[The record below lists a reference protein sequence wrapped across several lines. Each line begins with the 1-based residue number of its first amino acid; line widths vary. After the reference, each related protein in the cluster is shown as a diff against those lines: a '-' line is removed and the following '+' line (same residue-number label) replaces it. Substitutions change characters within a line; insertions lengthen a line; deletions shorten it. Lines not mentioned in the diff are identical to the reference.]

1 MLHLLPLLAGS
12 GTGSAWWV
20 LPVILG
26 FFILLVGAIILVK
39 RHVKVFKNEEKPK
52 TKEEIAQEE
61 LDRLLVPIEEQPEA
75 KPEEE
80 EEKPEEP
87 EEK

>member
-61 LDRLLVPIEEQPEA
+61 LDRLLVPIEEEAPEQ
-75 KPEEE
+75 PEEE
-80 EEKPEEP
+80 ETPEEP

>member
-1 MLHLLPLLAGS
+1 MLHLLPLFAGS

-61 LDRLLVPIEEQPEA
+61 LDRLLVPIEEEAPEQ
-75 KPEEE
+75 PEEE
-80 EEKPEEP
+80 ETPEEP

>member
-1 MLHLLPLLAGS
+1 MLHLLPLLAG
-12 GTGSAWWV
+12 TGGAWWV

>member
-1 MLHLLPLLAGS
+1 MLRLLPLLAGS
-12 GTGSAWWV
+12 STGSAWWV

-61 LDRLLVPIEEQPEA
+61 LDRLLVPIEEEAPEQ
-75 KPEEE
+75 PEEE
-80 EEKPEEP
+80 ETPEEP